1 MNNPKARRD
10 GLFSERLAE
19 ETIVYDKV
27 NHTAHTLNSTVAMV
41 WQSADGDQSVN
52 ELTQILHSRLGI
64 PADRGVVVLALEQLQ
79 AAGLLEVC
87 IGAQPS
93 IGVQAS
99 SDVEKETEYT
109 SRREVARRLAIAG
122 VSAAMIPLVASVMA
136 PTPAMA
142 ASRPIG

>member
-52 ELTQILHSRLGI
+52 ELTRILHSRLGI

-93 IGVQAS
+93 IGVQ
-99 SDVEKETEYT
+99 VVF
-109 SRREVARRLAIAG
+109 RRGKGDRSTHRVARLRAGLLSPEYRL
-122 VSAAMIPLVASVMA
+122 P
-136 PTPAMA
+136 
-142 ASRPIG
+142 